1 MPDAHGGRVAIPVRV
16 GNKRVD
22 VGFFDAPVSTGEIP
36 IRRVPTSPRV
46 MVAFSL
52 AGLLFALFY
61 VLWFLVAYDEPQWP
75 MLLVSIG
82 TAAFFVSGLLITRT
96 RYTTQGSFVIVTL
109 VMLVLLVYTA
119 ALSTAS
125 DVHMLYLAAGF
136 AMLALF
142 PEHLL
147 KARIGYAT
155 VIVALVIACE
165 FAFPASSAVSEAE
178 AARNDLAASAN
189 RMWTVMIV
197 AMAMAIV
204 LYRNTRQHRDLSGAA
219 ELGEYRAN
227 TDPMTG
233 IANRRPVLARLR
245 EHDGEGG
252 GGYAIALVDIDS
264 FKMINDRLGHEDGD
278 VLISAIAHRLRGHF
292 RQTDVVSRWGGD
304 EFLVLLS
311 LVEPDEL
318 FSVLDRLRES
328 VANSPFSLGAEPIAV
343 TLSIGAAMALKGDS
357 SRDTIYAADQ
367 ALYTAKHSGRNTVVV
382 GPSGVTKK
390 A

>member
-1 MPDAHGGRVAIPVRV
+1 
-16 GNKRVD
+16 
-22 VGFFDAPVSTGEIP
+22 
-36 IRRVPTSPRV
+36 

-61 VLWFLVAYDEPQWP
+61 IVWFLVAYDEPQWP
-75 MLLVSIG
+75 MVLVSVG
-82 TAAFFVSGLLITRT
+82 TATFFASGLLIART

-109 VMLVLLVYTA
+109 AMLVLLVYTA

-165 FAFPASSAVSEAE
+165 FVFPASSAVSEAE

-245 EHDGEGG
+245 EHDGQGG

-278 VLISAIAHRLRGHF
+278 VLISAIANRLRGHF

-311 LVEPDEL
+311 LVEPGEL

-328 VANSPFSLGAEPIAV
+328 VARSPFSLGAEPIAV

-357 SRDTIYAADQ
+357 SRDTINAADQ
-367 ALYTAKHSGRNTVVV
+367 ALYTAKHSGRNTVVL
-382 GPSGVTKK
+382 GPSGVTEK